1 MRGSDVLIR
10 SSSSV
15 ISGSDSVSS
24 AGTGATSG
32 VVVVGGSEI
41 GDGVSV
47 VPMGGGGDGGG
58 GRGAGGIGTV
68 SG

>member
-15 ISGSDSVSS
+15 ISRSDSVSS

-32 VVVVGGSEI
+32 VVVGGGSET
-41 GDGVSV
+41 GDGASV
-47 VPMGGGGDGGG
+47 VPIGGGGDGGV
-58 GRGAGGIGTV
+58 GRGAGGIETV